1 MESLNLY
8 FPLVGFPDDGS
19 TLAMKRMSVC
29 GLGGKGVLTRRGI
42 GRVLQRRRGC
52 MCRRIVRF
60 FEAVAE
66 ADELDWSRLVNDFGR
81 VRRLQ
86 EGHTVSM
93 VEGRVV
99 VVGPMGSGD

>member
-1 MESLNLY
+1 
-8 FPLVGFPDDGS
+8 
-19 TLAMKRMSVC
+19 
-29 GLGGKGVLTRRGI
+29 
-42 GRVLQRRRGC
+42 

-66 ADELDWSRLVNDFGR
+66 ADGLDWSRLVNDLGR
-81 VRRLQ
+81 VRRLR